1 MRKKLLSLL
10 LALVMVAALLPTVTS
25 RAAGEKLIAVTFDDG
40 PSQYT
45 STLLDGLKQRGA
57 KATFFMQ
64 GVNAA
69 SYPAVVKRAWL
80 EGHQVCSH
88 TYNHPQLT
96 TLSSDNIRSQL
107 TRTDSIL
114 DNAIGLD
121 LSYMLRPP
129 YGSYNQNV
137 LNIAGVPCLYWS
149 VDTLD
154 WKSRN
159 ADSVYNQFLS
169 AARDGSVVLLHDL
182 YPTSVSGALRA
193 IDTLQSRGFEFVT
206 VDELFYRR
214 GITMKN
220 ATIYFNA
227 YPGSAGTAS
236 GIQTPGISKALSPS
250 GGLQIT
256 ISGDSRGS
264 VYYTTNGDTPTP
276 ANAQKYT
283 GPFTVNGSCTIKAVS
298 VIHWNSIRSKVAT
311 ETIEYIPAPA
321 PVLRYEN
328 GIVTMTDSNPSATM
342 HYTTDG
348 SVPTVSSAVYTGP
361 IAVNP
366 GSTTRALAEAQGFGP
381 SAVSLLTVTPGGNLM
396 RDVNVKDWYYEN
408 LAAAVDQGILNG
420 TSPEVMSPNQSLTRA
435 MLVTM
440 LYRLDGTQEAAAP
453 VSYSDVKA
461 DAWYY
466 QALCWATANG
476 IVNGYKDGTFL
487 PNADINRQELCA
499 MIYRYLHLKGYALP
513 EGEAG
518 ANRFGDVQSIG
529 SWAREYVAALSDLK
543 VVNGYGD
550 GTFGPKRGATRAE
563 AVTMLMRAMAL
574 PAPEPEPTPEPTET
588 PAPTEEP
595 TETPEPSETLE
606 PTESPAPTE
615 EPAETPAPT
624 EEPAETP
631 APTQEPGRIVIVKP

>member
-1 MRKKLLSLL
+1 MKKKLLSLL
-10 LALVMVAALLPTVTS
+10 LALVMIAALLPTFTS
-25 RAAGEKLIAVTFDDG
+25 KAAGEKLIAVTFDDG

-64 GVNAA
+64 GINAA
-69 SYPAVVKRAWL
+69 SNPAVVRRAWL
-80 EGHQVCSH
+80 EGHQICSH

-96 TLSSDNIRSQL
+96 TLSAANIQSQL

-114 DNAIGLD
+114 DNAVGFD
-121 LSYMLRPP
+121 MTYMLRPP
-129 YGSYNQNV
+129 YGSYNQTV

-159 ADSVYNQFLS
+159 ADSVYNEFLRS
-169 AARDGSVVLLHDL
+169 ARDGSIVLLHDL

-193 IDTLQSRGFEFVT
+193 IDTLQSRGYEFVT
-206 VDELFYRR
+206 VDEMFYRR
-214 GITMKN
+214 GINMQN
-220 ATIYFNA
+220 AKIYFDA

-236 GIQTPGISKALSPS
+236 GIQTPVITKTAGA

-276 ANAQKYT
+276 ANAKKYS
-283 GPFTVNGSCTIKAVS
+283 GPFTVSGTCTIKAVS
-298 VIHWNSIRSKVAT
+298 VIHWNSIRSKVAS

-321 PVLRYEN
+321 PELRYAN
-328 GIVTMTDSNPSATM
+328 GSVTMTDSNPSATM

-348 SVPTVSSAVYTGP
+348 SVPALSSAVYAAP
-361 IAVNP
+361 VAIRP
-366 GSTTRALAEAQGFGP
+366 GTTVRAIAEAPGFGP
-381 SAVSLLTVTPGGNLM
+381 SAVSLLTVTAGGNVM

-408 LAAAVDQGILNG
+408 LAAALDQGIING
-420 TSPEVMSPNQSLTRA
+420 TSPEIISPNKSLTRA

-440 LYRLDGTQEAAAP
+440 LYRMDGTQEAAAP
-453 VSYSDVKA
+453 VSYSDVSA
-461 DAWYY
+461 SAYY
-466 QALCWATANG
+466 YEALCWATANG

-518 ANRFGDVQSIG
+518 AERFSDMLSIG
-529 SWAREYVAALSDLK
+529 SWAREYVAALSELS
-543 VVNGYGD
+543 VVNGYKD

-574 PAPEPEPTPEPTET
+574 PAPEPEPEVTPTPEVT
-588 PAPTEEP
+588 PAPT
-595 TETPEPSETLE
+595 T
-606 PTESPAPTE
+606 
-615 EPAETPAPT
+615 EPAEETPAPT
-624 EEPAETP
+624 EEPAQTPEPTEAPAETTAPAETP
-631 APTQEPGRIVIVKP
+631 VPTEAPPREVIVPV

>member
-1 MRKKLLSLL
+1 MRKKLMSLL

-25 RAAGEKLIAVTFDDG
+25 KAAGEKLIAVTFDDG

-64 GVNAA
+64 GINAA
-69 SYPAVVKRAWL
+69 SYPSVVKRAWL

-96 TLSSDNIRSQL
+96 TLSSDNVRSQL

-159 ADSVYNQFLS
+159 ADSVYNEFLRS
-169 AARDGSVVLLHDL
+169 ARDGSIVLLHDL
-182 YPTSVSGALRA
+182 YPTSVTGALRA
-193 IDTLQSRGFEFVT
+193 IDTLQARGFEFVT
-206 VDELFYRR
+206 VDEMFYRR
-214 GITMKN
+214 GITMQN
-220 ATIYFNA
+220 AKIYFDA
-227 YPGSAGTAS
+227 YPGAAGTAS
-236 GIQTPGISKALSPS
+236 GIQTPGISKTESPS

-283 GPFTVNGSCTIKAVS
+283 GPFTVTGSCTIKAVS
-298 VIHWNSIRSKVAT
+298 VIHWNSIRSKVAS

-321 PVLRYEN
+321 PELKYAN
-328 GIVTMTDSNPSATM
+328 GVVTITDSNPNATV

-348 SVPTVSSAVYTGP
+348 SVPTLSSAVYSAP
-361 IAVNP
+361 VAVNP
-366 GSTTRALAEAQGFGP
+366 GSTIRALAEAKGLGP
-381 SAVSLLTVTPGGNLM
+381 SAVSLLTVTAGGNVM
-396 RDVNVKDWYYEN
+396 RDVNVKDWYYQS
-408 LAAAVDQGILNG
+408 LSSAMDQGIING
-420 TSPEVMSPNQSLTRA
+420 TSPEIMSPNKSLTRA

-440 LYRLDGTQEAAAP
+440 LYRMGGNQETAAP
-453 VSYSDVKA
+453 VSYSDVTA
-461 DAWYY
+461 GAWYY
-466 QALCWATANG
+466 QALCWASANG

-513 EGEAG
+513 EGEAA

-529 SWAREYVAALSDLK
+529 SWAREYVAALSELK
-543 VVNGYGD
+543 VVNGYND

-563 AVTMLMRAMAL
+563 AVTMLMRALAL
-574 PAPEPEPTPEPTET
+574 PTPEPTPEPTVTPEPTET
-588 PAPTEEP
+588 PAPTEAP
-595 TETPEPSETLE
+595 AET
-606 PTESPAPTE
+606 PAPTE
-615 EPAETPAPT
+615 APAETPAPT

-631 APTQEPGRIVIVKP
+631 APTEEPGHIVIVKN